1 MMAAVESALG
11 IMNAFEIAKASKRLV
26 GIAIGAEDYV
36 TNLKTT
42 RSKSGVELIFAR
54 SQIINA
60 ARAAGIAA
68 LDTVFSDVDD
78 LEGFS
83 DEVTLI
89 KQMGFDG
96 KSVINPRQIPIVH
109 DIYKP
114 TEREVQHAFAVIAA
128 IEEAEKKGLGVI
140 SLKGKMID
148 KPIVERAQRILQL
161 VKSSR

>member
-1 MMAAVESALG
+1 M
-11 IMNAFEIAKASKRLV
+11 
-26 GIAIGAEDYV
+26 
-36 TNLKTT
+36 
-42 RSKSGVELIFAR
+42 
-54 SQIINA
+54 
-60 ARAAGIAA
+60 
-68 LDTVFSDVDD
+68 DD